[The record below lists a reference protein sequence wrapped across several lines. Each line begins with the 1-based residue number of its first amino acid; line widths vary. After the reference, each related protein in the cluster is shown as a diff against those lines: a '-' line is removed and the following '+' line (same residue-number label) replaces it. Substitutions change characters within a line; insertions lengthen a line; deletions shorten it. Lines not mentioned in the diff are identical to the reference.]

1 MANRIPLV
9 VVSSE
14 LLIKELPA
22 VDDLDIANSSIRNIN
37 VANAVTVNT
46 ATLIG
51 NSSLTITTGASSN
64 GNIIISANNT
74 EDIRITPEGNVGFG
88 ISTPNARVHIAG
100 TTILEEI
107 LEKSNV
113 SATAMGAN
121 ANVDILDCA
130 IHFYTANSTA
140 NTTLNIRGNSTVTL
154 NSVMSTNQSLTIAFV
169 ITNGTSAFRVGNVQL
184 DGANTTIKWSGGSA
198 PTACSNSTEA
208 YAFTIIKTGAAAQYT
223 LLGSKTQFA

>member
-46 ATLIG
+46 ATLTG
-51 NSSLTITTGASSN
+51 NSSLTISTGASSN
-64 GNIIISANNT
+64 GNIIISSNNT
-74 EDIRITPEGNVGFG
+74 EDIRITPDGNVGIG
-88 ISTPNARVHIAG
+88 VSTPNARVHIVG

-140 NTTLNIRGNSTVTL
+140 NTTLNIRGNSTVSL

-169 ITNGTSAFRVGNVQL
+169 VTNGTSAFRVGNVQL

>member
-9 VVSSE
+9 VVSTE
-14 LLIKELPA
+14 QLIKELP
-22 VDDLDIANSSIRNIN
+22 VGDDLDAANSNIVNANNITAGN
-37 VANAVTVNT
+37 VSTTNLTTVNI
-46 ATLIG
+46 AT
-51 NSSLTITTGASSN
+51 T
-64 GNIIISANNT
+64 
-74 EDIRITPEGNVGFG
+74 GNVGFG
-88 ISTPNARVHIAG
+88 ISTPNARVHIVG

>member
-1 MANRIPLV
+1 MANRIPLI
-9 VVSSE
+9 VVSNE
-14 LLIKELPA
+14 QLIKELP
-22 VDDLDIANSSIRNIN
+22 VGDDLDAANSNIVN
-37 VANAVTVNT
+37 ANNITAGNISTTNLTTVNI
-46 ATLIG
+46 AT
-51 NSSLTITTGASSN
+51 T
-64 GNIIISANNT
+64 
-74 EDIRITPEGNVGFG
+74 GNVGFG
-88 ISTPNARVHIAG
+88 ISAANARVHIVG

-169 ITNGTSAFRVGNVQL
+169 VTNGTSAFRVGNVQL

>member
-9 VVSSE
+9 VVSTE
-14 LLIKELPA
+14 QLIKELP
-22 VDDLDIANSSIRNIN
+22 VGDDLDAAHSNIVNANNITAGN
-37 VANAVTVNT
+37 VSTTNLTTVNI
-46 ATLIG
+46 AT
-51 NSSLTITTGASSN
+51 T
-64 GNIIISANNT
+64 
-74 EDIRITPEGNVGFG
+74 GNVGFG
-88 ISTPNARVHIAG
+88 ISTPNARVHIVG

-208 YAFTIIKTGAAAQYT
+208 YAFTIIKTGAAAQYH

>member
-22 VDDLDIANSSIRNIN
+22 VDDLNLANSSIVN
-37 VANAVTVNT
+37 VNNV
-46 ATLIG
+46 IG
-51 NSSLTITTGASSN
+51 NSAITISTAAASN
-64 GNIIISANNT
+64 GNIIIAANNT
-74 EDIRITPEGNVGFG
+74 EDIRITPDGNVGIG
-88 ISTPNARVHIAG
+88 VSTPNARVHIVG

-140 NTTLNIRGNSTVTL
+140 NTTLNIRGNSTVSL

-169 ITNGTSAFRVGNVQL
+169 VTNGNVAYRVGNVQL
-184 DGANTTIKWSGGSA
+184 DGANTTIRWSGGSA
-198 PTACSNSTEA
+198 PTACTNSTEA

>member
-9 VVSSE
+9 VVSTE
-14 LLIKELPA
+14 QLIKELP
-22 VDDLDIANSSIRNIN
+22 VGDDLDAANSNIVNAHNITAGN
-37 VANAVTVNT
+37 VSTTNLTTVNI
-46 ATLIG
+46 AT
-51 NSSLTITTGASSN
+51 T
-64 GNIIISANNT
+64 
-74 EDIRITPEGNVGFG
+74 GNVGFG
-88 ISTPNARVHIAG
+88 VSVPNARVHIAG

-140 NTTLNIRGNSTVTL
+140 NTTLNIRGNTTVTL

-169 ITNGTSAFRVGNVQL
+169 VTNGASAFRVGNVQL

>member
-22 VDDLDIANSSIRNIN
+22 VDDLNLANSSIVN
-37 VANAVTVNT
+37 VNNV
-46 ATLIG
+46 IG
-51 NSSLTITTGASSN
+51 NSAITISTAAASN
-64 GNIIISANNT
+64 GNIIIAANNT
-74 EDIRITPEGNVGFG
+74 EDIRITPDGNVGIG
-88 ISTPNARVHIAG
+88 VSTPNARVHIVG

-140 NTTLNIRGNSTVTL
+140 NTTLNIRGNSTVSL

-169 ITNGTSAFRVGNVQL
+169 VTNGTSAFRVGNVQL